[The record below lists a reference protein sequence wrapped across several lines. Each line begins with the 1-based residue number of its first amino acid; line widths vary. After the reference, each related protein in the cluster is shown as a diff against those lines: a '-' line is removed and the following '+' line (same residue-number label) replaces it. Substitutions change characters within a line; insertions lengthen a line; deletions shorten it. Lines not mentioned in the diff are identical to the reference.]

1 MIFRVH
7 EETRGETSRSK
18 PDTST
23 QWSRDL
29 EEEIVK
35 MSMQEKF
42 KSRNSLLC
50 VNCRLRAKLSDHIWK
65 DRGHRAKQ
73 VEAASESSEVFK
85 NSGCRNT
92 LYMVIA

>member
-35 MSMQEKF
+35 MSMQESSNQETACCVLTVDLELSCPTTFGRTEDTGPSKWRQQVKAVKF
-42 KSRNSLLC
+42 SRTLAAETPC
-50 VNCRLRAKLSDHIWK
+50 IW
-65 DRGHRAKQ
+65 
-73 VEAASESSEVFK
+73 
-85 NSGCRNT
+85 
-92 LYMVIA
+92 